1 MWCVVGCRVAPGNL
15 GAGSSAE
22 SFFGYAPRERHQI
35 ANPRMAPPTRLNCP
49 SPLRQP
55 AQTNKAHRQ
64 DGRHPRGLGQPTTLP
79 PAIPRKGTERRGARP
94 VNSQSRAL
102 TARSHPGGEHI
113 TGPPH
118 MPPPWRQ
125 ALPRAIPRP
134 GTKHSAERSGPHT
147 HTQNNPESGAM
158 ARKQPRHP
166 T

>member
-1 MWCVVGCRVAPGNL
+1 MCVCGWPPGRAPG
-15 GAGSSAE
+15 AASTRTVR
-22 SFFGYAPRERHQI
+22 GYAPLDWLQF
-35 ANPRMAPPTRLNCP
+35 AKTAVVAPPTRMNCP